1 MDRAASSMFH
11 AWIKVED
18 DERTWRKGGI
28 GILAG
33 RVILGRMVILLF
45 IKAMDFISVNK
56 LLVVTLVLPSNGMFP
71 IIL

>member
-33 RVILGRMVILLF
+33 RGILGGMVILLF